1 MSNTVTFNEQP
12 TDFSAWMND
21 ADMQDMHVNNVDE
34 TGRSLSE
41 LSIDELFVQLM
52 SFVSEGHGRGL
63 DDQMY
68 YLGEIE
74 QYHQYITFRVYDEK
88 RAQNNV

>member
-41 LSIDELFVQLM
+41 LSIDELF
-52 SFVSEGHGRGL
+52 
-63 DDQMY
+63 
-68 YLGEIE
+68 
-74 QYHQYITFRVYDEK
+74 ITFRVYDEK